1 MVPVV
6 FCCSFTYLVERM
18 LVLKCLKRKEETHI
32 KRGMDFDT
40 TLERS
45 PSSECPKVIHCQFN
59 GLSSYPQSWKNVVA
73 KWQEMTARIILSIC
87 VSVSGQRVSRGP
99 LLRCHGVQECILL
112 VTQRISKYPVL
123 IQRILDNTNGETP
136 FTSHPV
142 TFFLHWTLGFHCK
155 MNKSK
160 FSHLIY

>member
-6 FCCSFTYLVERM
+6 FCCSFTYLVEIM

-73 KWQEMTARIILSIC
+73 KWQEMTARIIVSIC

>member
-6 FCCSFTYLVERM
+6 FCCSVTDLVDRM

-32 KRGMDFDT
+32 NRGTDSDT
-40 TLERS
+40 TLECS
-45 PSSECPKVIHCQFN
+45 PSSECQKVVHCQFN
-59 GLSSYPQSWKNVVA
+59 GLLSYPQSWKYAVT

-87 VSVSGQRVSRGP
+87 VSISGKRVSRGP

-123 IQRILDNTNGETP
+123 IQRILDNTSGETP

-142 TFFLHWTLGFHCK
+142 NFFLHQTLGFHCK
-155 MNKSK
+155 INKS
-160 FSHLIY
+160 